1 MVPPRYLVAV
11 ISALSWE
18 VEYVGLVHFRWKEL
32 NLGPLAP
39 GEYLYCLGI
48 E

>member
-1 MVPPRYLVAV
+1 MVPPRYLVAEV
-11 ISALSWE
+11 SALSWE
-18 VEYVGLVHFRWKEL
+18 MEYVGSVLIRQKEL

-39 GEYLYCLGI
+39 GEYLHCLGI